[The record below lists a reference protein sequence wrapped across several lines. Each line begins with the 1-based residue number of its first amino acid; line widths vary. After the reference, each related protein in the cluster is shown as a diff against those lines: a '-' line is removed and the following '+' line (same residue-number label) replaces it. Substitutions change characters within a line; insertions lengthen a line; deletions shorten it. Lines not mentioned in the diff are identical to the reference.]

1 MLTAGER
8 IIRRVIA
15 VGYEGNIMPPCG
27 RCREF
32 MSQLADENAEAEVM
46 VDENT
51 VVRLKDLLPYSW
63 R

>member
-1 MLTAGER
+1 MVTAGEHV
-8 IIRRVIA
+8 IRKVIA
-15 VGYEGNIMPPCG
+15 VDSKGNIMPPCG

-32 MSQLADENAEAEVM
+32 MSQLADENAEADIM
-46 VDENT
+46 VDKNT